1 MKLTNATI
9 VDVKNA
15 LAVLEAAAAK
25 DPTLEA
31 KVGKKLAIAVDHIY
45 PKDNVEKDLKQAYT
59 NGEKWHAVN
68 AKKRLNGCTN
78 DNEMEKIK
86 EYVLRTDAYIRH
98 HGNPETKEKV
108 ESWLAE
114 KFPAKT
120 SISSEEEQVAA

>member
-31 KVGKKLAIAVDHIY
+31 KVGKKLAVAVDHIY

-59 NGEKWHAVN
+59 NGEKWHALN
-68 AKKRLNGCTN
+68 AKKKQHGCTYE
-78 DNEMEKIK
+78 NEVEKIK
-86 EYVLRTDAYIRH
+86 DYVLKTDAYSRH
-98 HGNPETKEKV
+98 FGNPETRAKV
-108 ESWLAE
+108 ESWIAE
-114 KFPAKT
+114 YFPFN
-120 SISSEEEQVAA
+120 SVSSSDQREAA